1 MSQKNHVSKPC
12 EPTKKLDAKKWQQ
25 DGAFCQ
31 ELIKKEYAKRN
42 KKGGLD
48 PVVSDGLII
57 YMWEMFKAG
66 IMHEKNMGEKR

>member
-1 MSQKNHVSKPC
+1 MKN
-12 EPTKKLDAKKWQQ
+12 KKWQQ

-66 IMHEKNMGEKR
+66 IMHEKTMGEKR